1 MRSSPFSATMLFIC
15 LIASACAS
23 SQPSYSKSFKEID
36 ESVSNDPGV
45 AESLQ
50 FRTFPVAYTTRKI
63 PKGHT
68 FTAADLHDHNI
79 AFEHVPA
86 DAVISC
92 RKLFGRKSVAPLNH
106 ASVVSVQDIGIALT
120 PNQVVTLTARNW
132 DKSTEKLAGVFVTR
146 VALTPGK
153 TIKREEVS
161 LTKMPVRLM
170 PCDVATGSTN
180 VVGKKC
186 KFGCVK
192 NHILMQHDLTQ

>member
-1 MRSSPFSATMLFIC
+1 MRSSPSSATMLF
-15 LIASACAS
+15 LIVITSACAS
-23 SQPSYSKSFKEID
+23 SQPSYSTSFKEID
-36 ESVSNDPGV
+36 ESVSKDPGV
-45 AESLQ
+45 TESLQ

-79 AFEHVPA
+79 GFEHVPA

-92 RKLFGRKSVAPLNH
+92 RKLFGRKSVAPLNQ

-120 PNQVVTLTARNW
+120 PNQVVTSTARNW

-146 VALTPGK
+146 VALTPGE
-153 TIKREEVS
+153 TIKRDQVS
-161 LTKMPVRLM
+161 STKMPVRLI
-170 PCDVATGSTN
+170 PCDATTRSID